1 MIAGTS
7 RERRGRMTHEL
18 RIERSFDAPPEVVF
32 DTVVNPEFQDEL
44 FTDQV
49 EGWKL
54 SAFDIDLR
62 VGGTWTIVYGP
73 ADGEGA
79 SDRITSGFTEV
90 DRPRRLSYNSSMYV
104 AEWERTVEFTETIT
118 FEEQDGKTLV
128 TIVQEGF
135 KDETDR
141 DAFLRGT
148 PDFLDALQ
156 RVVAARVAG

>member
-1 MIAGTS
+1 
-7 RERRGRMTHEL
+7 MTYEL
-18 RIERSFDAPPEVVF
+18 RIERLLDAPPEVVF

-49 EGWKL
+49 PGWRL
-54 SAFDIDLR
+54 STFDIDLR

-73 ADGEGA
+73 AEGEGA
-79 SDRITSGFTEV
+79 PDRITSVFTEV
-90 DRPRRLSYNSSMYV
+90 DRPRRLSYDSSMYV
-104 AEWERTVEFTETIT
+104 AEWERTIRFSETIT

-135 KDETDR
+135 EDEADR
-141 DAFLRGT
+141 DAFLSGT

>member
-1 MIAGTS
+1 
-7 RERRGRMTHEL
+7 MTYEL
-18 RIERSFDAPPEVVF
+18 RIERLVDAPPEVVF

-62 VGGTWTIVYGP
+62 VGGIWTIVYGP

-79 SDRITSGFTEV
+79 SDRITSVFTEV
-90 DRPRRLSYNSSMYV
+90 DRPRRLTYDSSMQV

-118 FEEQDGKTLV
+118 FDEQDGKTLV

-135 KDETDR
+135 KDQADR
-141 DAFLRGT
+141 DAFLSGT

-156 RVVAARVAG
+156 RVVGARIAG